1 MQVQVNTD
9 SNIEGHEGLA
19 AHVTSVV
26 EGAVGRFEDKIS
38 RVQVHLTDENG
49 PKSSKDEIR
58 CVMEARI
65 KGRAPT
71 AVTHLAS
78 TVHQAVDGAADK
90 LTRAVEST
98 IEKIHD
104 RH

>member
-9 SNIEGHEGLA
+9 SNIEGREGLL
-19 AHVTSVV
+19 AHVTGVV
-26 EGAVGRFEDKIS
+26 EDAVGRFEDKIS
-38 RVQVHLTDENG
+38 RVEVHLTDENG
-49 PKSSKDEIR
+49 PKSAKDDIC

-65 KGRAPT
+65 KGRAP
-71 AVTHLAS
+71 AVVTHKAP

-98 IEKIHD
+98 IGKIHD